1 MRAWRSLTAAM
12 WKGLLADRSALF
24 FYFLFPLMFL
34 VLFGLVLGNPNLGRI
49 TVGVTGDGPLIDAL
63 PEEVVSTERYDDFD
77 DAVAAVRAGD
87 LPAAVRE
94 RGQVV
99 EVRYSATDQVA
110 AGTVRGVVESV
121 VGQANLAAA
130 GATAT
135 FTVDARQVEDESFEP
150 IQYLTAGLLA
160 WGIAMSAAFGAAM
173 NLVIWRRNLVL
184 RRLRLSPVAP
194 AAVVGARVGVSLAVA
209 LVQGLVFI
217 GVALTPPFGLQLRGQ
232 WWLLVPLLVAGT
244 LAFMSVGLLVGSLAR
259 TEEAAS
265 AAVNLVVLPMA
276 FLSGVFFQIDAM
288 PEVIQ
293 RISWLMP
300 MRHLSSGML
309 DVLVR
314 DGGIGSVLAPV
325 GSAAGLRRSGDVDR
339 DPRLL
344 LGGLTLVGRAPGRMT
359 FPGENRSVGLRAR
372 RCTDRGT

>member
-1 MRAWRSLTAAM
+1 MRAWRSLSAAM

-49 TVGVTGDGPLIDAL
+49 TVGVTGEGPLIEAL
-63 PEEVVSTERYDDFD
+63 PDEVVATERYDDFD

-87 LPAAVRE
+87 LPAAIRE
-94 RGQVV
+94 RDRVV
-99 EVRYSATDQVA
+99 EVRYSAADQVA

-288 PEVIQ
+288 PEVVQ

-300 MRHLSSGML
+300 MRHLSAGML

-314 DGGIGSVLAPV
+314 DGGVGSVVAPV
-325 GSAAGLRRSGDVDR
+325 GV
-339 DPRLL
+339 L
-344 LGGLTLVGRAPGRMT
+344 LGFAAVVTLVATRV
-359 FPGENRSVGLRAR
+359 FSWE
-372 RCTDRGT
+372 D